1 MAKFFQLVVFRIG
14 KEFYGIGIEVVH
26 EIIKVPDIT
35 TMPDAPDFFEGVIN
49 LRGKIIPVIDLRK
62 RLRLK
67 KSEKNRSSRILIT
80 ENQDRLVGL
89 LVDSVTEVLKLNPE
103 AIEEPPQMISA
114 IGIEYITGVAKIT
127 GRLVTLMDLAKVLS
141 VEDMKKVEAA
151 SGTERAYE
159 AA

>member
-35 TMPDAPDFFEGVIN
+35 AMPDAPDFFEGVIN

-67 KSEKNRSSRILIT
+67 GSEKNRSSRILIT
-80 ENQDRLVGL
+80 ENQGRLVGI
-89 LVDSVTEVLKLNPE
+89 LVDSVTEVLKLNPD

-141 VEDMKKVEAA
+141 VEDMKKFEAA

>member
-14 KEFYGIGIEVVH
+14 KESYGIGIEAVH

-35 TMPDAPDFFEGVIN
+35 AMPDAPDFFEGVIN

-67 KSEKNRSSRILIT
+67 RSEKNRSSRILIT

-89 LVDSVTEVLKLNPE
+89 LVDSVAEVLKLSPE

-127 GRLVTLMDLAKVLS
+127 GRLVILMDIAKVLS
-141 VEDMKKVEAA
+141 AEDMRKIEVA
-151 SGTERAYE
+151 SVAEKTYE

>member
-1 MAKFFQLVVFRIG
+1 MAKFFQLVVFCIG

-49 LRGKIIPVIDLRK
+49 LRGKIIPVIDLRI
-62 RLRLK
+62 RLRIK
-67 KSEKNRSSRILIT
+67 RSEKNRSSRILIA
-80 ENQDRLVGL
+80 ENQGRLAGI

-103 AIEEPPQMISA
+103 SIEEPPQMITA

-141 VEDMKKVEAA
+141 VEDMKKFEAA